1 MFCCFN
7 RRRYYGCELLDLSR
21 EFKYQFSNKNSMDS
35 MGKVEKMRILKSPQL
50 RFDEQR
56 FLFEFDGELITV
68 SFDGVTDTFDFT
80 GLPDGE
86 IDSSMVETVLEH
98 NPIIR
103 AKREAGVLSVE
114 IMNFISEDATEEE
127 KFPEW
132 EEY

>member
-1 MFCCFN
+1 
-7 RRRYYGCELLDLSR
+7 
-21 EFKYQFSNKNSMDS
+21 
-35 MGKVEKMRILKSPQL
+35 MRILKSPQL

-114 IMNFISEDATEEE
+114 IMNFIPEDAPETE

>member
-1 MFCCFN
+1 MKRKVLFMKN
-7 RRRYYGCELLDLSR
+7 NISGMDDLL
-21 EFKYQFSNKNSMDS
+21 SNKIKHN
-35 MGKVEKMRILKSPQL
+35 I
-50 RFDEQR
+50 R
-56 FLFEFDGELITV
+56 FLVIRISQKDTRVGPWLKLITV

-114 IMNFISEDATEEE
+114 IMNFIPEDAQEAD

-132 EEY
+132 IEV